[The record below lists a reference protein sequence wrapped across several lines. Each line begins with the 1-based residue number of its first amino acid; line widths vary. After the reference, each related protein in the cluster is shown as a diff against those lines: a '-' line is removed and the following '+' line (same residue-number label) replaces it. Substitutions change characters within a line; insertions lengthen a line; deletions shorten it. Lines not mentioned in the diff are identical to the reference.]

1 MPVTRCTHLKINGTR
16 CTMPAASGRELCFH
30 HESRMLRQRARP
42 CPPSTYLP
50 NSVVP
55 LVYPEDH
62 GAILEN
68 VHAIARAFVHSEID
82 DRKASILDR
91 LMNTALRTLRQ
102 RPRLEKTVTSEEM
115 IRHFRMD
122 EDGNPRAIEP
132 PTEVP
137 PAKPEPVAETAEPA
151 ILPAISAEAEESCG
165 QESDPAELQRIASS
179 QNLSLL
185 LSTLADEGKLRSLL

>member
-1 MPVTRCTHLKINGTR
+1 M
-16 CTMPAASGRELCFH
+16 
-30 HESRMLRQRARP
+30 
-42 CPPSTYLP
+42 
-50 NSVVP
+50 
-55 LVYPEDH
+55 YPEDH

-185 LSTLADEGKLRSLL
+185 LSTLADEGKLRSLLSNTYIFRNGKLIVAPIRARASHPDQSERRASAYIFLTNVR